1 MLALAGGAAA
11 VPLGSLDT
19 AHAQVAPT
27 QQPGISHGTVQ
38 TAGRD
43 WEASVFFLTG
53 MTVRT
58 VSIDFVP
65 PSSTN
70 SREEAPADDP
80 VFTRIPEVADYR
92 VDHMKGTQVLASYN
106 VKAYRTQ
113 GTSTSGH
120 PTIRITYELPG
131 VEVGPNERL
140 ALFAPGMGTTYPTP
154 LRGGGSRFTRPTV
167 NADVR
172 GAVTIHDATEDE
184 YEQTRVEIRQGGE
197 TFTSSVQADG
207 SYDIA
212 VTTPSGTMEIAVIP
226 PAGFVAPEPKTWQ
239 AAEGLAAP
247 DFEVYPITVSGKLI
261 DASGVPVQGATVT
274 VGGRSAVSDAN
285 GNFTVTKVPAGTHDV
300 VIGDTERTRGKTVP
314 GVSVSAQRDNR
325 IEDITVETKPQFGTV
340 SGRVTDPS
348 GNGVA
353 GVTVTAGGKTAVT
366 NADGDYSIAGVPT
379 GSTSISVV
387 RSSVPA
393 GYSVNGPLDRN
404 VTTAGVSDVNFSTT
418 RDTGTVSGRVTDP
431 SDNGVAGVVVRAAG
445 KPATTD
451 AQGRYSISGVP
462 TGSTSIAVDAGSV
475 PAGYSVSGP
484 LTRNL
489 TTSGLSGID
498 FSTIRETGRVSGR
511 VTDPSGN
518 GVAGVVVRAAGKPA
532 TTDADGRYAIAQVPV
547 GDTEIR
553 VDESSVPAGYS
564 VSGPLT
570 RNVTTAGVSDV
581 NFSTTRETGTVSGRV
596 TDPSGNGVAGVTVT
610 AGGKT
615 ATTNADGDYSIAG
628 VPTGSTSISVVRSSV
643 PAGYSVNGPLD
654 RNVTTS
660 GVSGVNF
667 STTRDTGTVSG
678 SVTDADGNAVKNPT
692 VTLEGI
698 NGNTDSVEAPVKD
711 DGSIDTS
718 KVPTGDYKVTVTAP
732 GYVTSESEIKVTGQG
747 SNAVDVKLQ
756 RETASVSGKVTD
768 PDGSGVAGVTVSAGD
783 LSAQTDANGNY
794 SIAGVPTGTTTIEVT
809 ASPTQYLRPAPQQ
822 KNVTVNGVEV
832 NFPLALKPTSMPK
845 PSPTPT
851 PKPSTSAPA
860 PTTSETP
867 RLTTRPTP
875 TPKPSPTTSAQPT
888 TSKPSPT
895 PTPPPAPTVG
905 SVAGKVTDPTG
916 KAVPGATVTARDANG
931 KESTAQVAKD
941 GTFRLNDLPPGDYT
955 VTVGVPKG
963 HVAPPPANV
972 TVKAGEQVQLPGFVV
987 NPDKPKA
994 QFNWDRVVVKP
1005 GQTQVTAPTR
1015 TGDTTTP
1022 PNFRTSAVTQV
1033 KPDGTTT
1040 ELPAEESWIS
1050 VEGDGTVVARPPRNA
1065 EPSEYR
1071 VEVQDDSGE
1080 THTITVEV
1088 DEPTPMAQQHEVR
1101 FPLIPV
1107 PAGATRQAGRPRA
1120 TVTDGPFVYADRRL
1134 PEGTRFEVDP
1144 AYADWVRVD
1153 NNGRLTFTPP
1163 KDAAPGIREIP
1174 VKVTFPDGSSRTYAA
1189 EVEIGDPLLAYT
1201 TELGYE
1207 EGLSVRPGEGI
1218 TVLRTGAAVLPEGTT
1233 FEVDRS
1239 QALGDWVAIV
1249 DEHTGNLRVFAPQ
1262 QGEVEVPVIAY
1273 FADGSSAKLTASVRV
1288 STSSAL
1294 ANAHSP
1300 SYADV
1305 SATPG
1310 GTATVK
1316 LRGSVPAGTT
1326 FAVVDGGGLR
1336 NVGVDRRTGSLKIE
1350 LPADA
1355 QLDTP
1360 YTVTVRVRYAD
1371 GSTEEITVQVTAA
1384 SEAAR
1389 FTPRV
1394 AGVTAEIGEATT
1406 VRTGLNHNA
1415 KLAEFDHDGWQ
1426 VFYDRAT
1433 GELTAKPNSDVPVGT
1448 VLKVPMKVTFPDGST
1463 KIVEYAFTA
1472 TDTPAPAEK
1481 QNRTSSGSSDGSSAS
1496 GGWIA
1501 VVLGLLAMIAG
1512 VGWAAYLNQDAIR
1525 AQLKHYGF

>member
-1 MLALAGGAAA
+1 MSLPGKDCVRAKRITAVATVLALAGGAAEI
-11 VPLGSLDT
+11 PLGPAGSV
-19 AHAQVAPT
+19 AHAQIAPT
-27 QQPGISHGTVQ
+27 QQPGIDHGTVQ
-38 TAGRD
+38 TDGRD

-65 PSSTN
+65 PDSTN
-70 SREEAPADDP
+70 PREEAPADDP
-80 VFTRIPEVADYR
+80 VFTIIPEVADYR

-131 VEVGPNERL
+131 VDVGPNERL
-140 ALFAPGMGTTYPTP
+140 ALFAPGKGATYPTP
-154 LRGGGSRFTRPTV
+154 LRGGSSRFTRPTV
-167 NADVR
+167 NADIR

-184 YEQTRVEIRQGGE
+184 YKQTRVEIRQGTE
-197 TFTSSVQADG
+197 TFPSSVQADG

-247 DFEVYPITVSGKLI
+247 DFEVYPITVSGRLI

-285 GNFTVTKVPAGTHDV
+285 GNFTVTKVAAGTHDV
-300 VIGDTERTRGKTVP
+300 VIGDTERTRGRTVP
-314 GVSVSAQRDNR
+314 GVSVSAQRSNQ
-325 IEDITVETKPQFGTV
+325 INDITVDTKPQFGT
-340 SGRVTDPS
+340 
-348 GNGVA
+348 
-353 GVTVTAGGKTAVT
+353 
-366 NADGDYSIAGVPT
+366 
-379 GSTSISVV
+379 
-387 RSSVPA
+387 
-393 GYSVNGPLDRN
+393 
-404 VTTAGVSDVNFSTT
+404 
-418 RDTGTVSGRVTDP
+418 
-431 SDNGVAGVVVRAAG
+431 
-445 KPATTD
+445 
-451 AQGRYSISGVP
+451 
-462 TGSTSIAVDAGSV
+462 
-475 PAGYSVSGP
+475 
-484 LTRNL
+484 
-489 TTSGLSGID
+489 
-498 FSTIRETGRVSGR
+498 VSGR

-570 RNVTTAGVSDV
+570 RNVTTAGVSGV
-581 NFSTTRETGTVSGRV
+581 NFSTTRDTGTVSGRV
-596 TDPSGNGVAGVTVT
+596 LGPDSKGVAGVTVT

-615 ATTNADGDYSIAG
+615 AVTNADGDYSIAG
-628 VPTGSTSISVVRSSV
+628 VPTGSASISVVRSSV
-643 PAGYSVNGPLD
+643 PAGYSVSGPLT

-660 GVSGVNF
+660 GVSGVDF
-667 STTRDTGTVSG
+667 STTRKTGTVSG
-678 SVTDADGNAVKNPT
+678 R
-692 VTLEGI
+692 
-698 NGNTDSVEAPVKD
+698 
-711 DGSIDTS
+711 
-718 KVPTGDYKVTVTAP
+718 
-732 GYVTSESEIKVTGQG
+732 VTGPG
-747 SNAVDVKLQ
+747 S
-756 RETASVSGKVTD
+756 T
-768 PDGSGVAGVTVSAGD
+768 GVAGVTVKAGT
-783 LSAQTDANGNY
+783 ATATTDANGMY
-794 SIAGVPTGTTTIEVT
+794 SIPGVPTGTTTIEVT
-809 ASPTQYLRPAPQQ
+809 ALPSRYVLPTSQQ
-822 KNVTVNGVEV
+822 RNVTVNGGQNVDFSLE
-832 NFPLALKPTSMPK
+832 LK
-845 PSPTPT
+845 PTPT
-851 PKPSTSAPA
+851 PTPEPTTSAPA
-860 PTTSETP
+860 PKPTPEPTTSAP
-867 RLTTRPTP
+867 APKPTP
-875 TPKPSPTTSAQPT
+875 TPTSKPTTSAPAPKPTPTTSAQPT
-888 TSKPSPT
+888 TSKPTPT
-895 PTPPPAPTVG
+895 PTQPPAPTVG
-905 SVAGKVTDPTG
+905 SVAGKVTDPAG

-987 NPDKPKA
+987 NPEKPKA

-1065 EPSEYR
+1065 EPGEYR

-1189 EVEIGDPLLAYT
+1189 EVEIGDPLLAHT

-1239 QALGDWVAIV
+1239 QPLGDWVAIV

-1262 QGEVEVPVIAY
+1262 QGAVEVPVIAY
-1273 FADGSSAKLTASVRV
+1273 FADGSSAELTASVRV

-1294 ANAHSP
+1294 SAAHSP

-1305 SATPG
+1305 SAAPG

-1316 LRGSVPAGTT
+1316 LRGTVPAGTT

-1336 NVGVDRRTGSLKIE
+1336 DVGVDKQTGTLKID

-1384 SEAAR
+1384 SDAAR
-1389 FTPRV
+1389 FTPRGI
-1394 AGVTAEIGEATT
+1394 GVTAEVGEAAT
-1406 VRTGLNHNA
+1406 VRTGLNRNA
-1415 KLAEFDHDGWQ
+1415 ELADFNHDGWD
-1426 VFYDRAT
+1426 VSYDPAT

-1472 TDTPAPAEK
+1472 TDTPAPAVK

>member
-1 MLALAGGAAA
+1 MSLPGNGRVRAKRITAVATVLALAGGAAEI
-11 VPLGSLDT
+11 PLGPAGSV
-19 AHAQVAPT
+19 AHAQIAPT
-27 QQPGISHGTVQ
+27 QQPGISFGSVNNLN
-38 TAGRD
+38 GD
-43 WEASVFFLTG
+43 WEASVFFESA

-65 PSSTN
+65 PDSTN
-70 SREEAPADDP
+70 PREEAPADDP

-92 VDHMKGTQVLASYN
+92 VDHMKGTQVLASYD
-106 VKAYRTQ
+106 VTARRSQ

-120 PTIRITYELPG
+120 PTIHITYELPG
-131 VEVGPNERL
+131 VQVGQGERL
-140 ALFAPGMGTTYPTP
+140 ALFAPGKGSQYPTP
-154 LRGGGSRFTRPTV
+154 LRGGGARFTRPTV
-167 NADVR
+167 NADIR
-172 GAVTIHDATEDE
+172 GAVTMHEATEAE
-184 YEQTRVEIRQGGE
+184 YKQTMVEIRQGTE
-197 TFTSSVQADG
+197 TFTSPVQPDG
-207 SYDIA
+207 SYEIA
-212 VTTPSGTMEIAVIP
+212 MPSPSGTMEINVIP
-226 PAGFVAPEPKTWQ
+226 PAGFVTPEPKTWE

-247 DFEVYPITVSGKLI
+247 NFDVYPITVSGSLL
-261 DASGVPVQGATVT
+261 DTNRTPVQGATVRVAGLT
-274 VGGRSAVSDAN
+274 ATTDQD
-285 GNFTVTKVPAGTHDV
+285 GNYTVTKVPVGTHNV
-300 VIGDTERTRGKTVP
+300 VFDETTTTERDTKF
-314 GVSVSAQRDNR
+314 GVVVSDQRDNW
-325 IEDITVETKPQFGTV
+325 IGQHTTAAKSQFGSV
-340 SGRVTDPS
+340 SGRVTDPD

-353 GVTVTAGGKTAVT
+353 NVTVTAGGKTATT
-366 NADGDYSIAGVPT
+366 NADGVYSIADVPT
-379 GSTSISVV
+379 GSVSV
-387 RSSVPA
+387 A
-393 GYSVNGPLDRN
+393 
-404 VTTAGVSDVNFSTT
+404 VTG
-418 RDTGTVSGRVTDP
+418 G
-431 SDNGVAGVVVRAAG
+431 
-445 KPATTD
+445 
-451 AQGRYSISGVP
+451 
-462 TGSTSIAVDAGSV
+462 V
-475 PAGYSVSGP
+475 PAGYSVSGAQQE
-484 LTRNL
+484 TV
-489 TTSGLSGID
+489 TTSGVSGVN
-498 FSTIRETGRVSGR
+498 FSTTRETGAVSGR
-511 VTDPSGN
+511 VLDPDGN
-518 GVAGVVVRAAGKPA
+518 GVANVTVSAGDLSAQTNAEGLYTIVGVPTGSVSVAVDTA
-532 TTDADGRYAIAQVPV
+532 TVP
-547 GDTEIR
+547 T
-553 VDESSVPAGYS
+553 GYS
-564 VSGPLT
+564 VSGAQQVDVST
-570 RNVTTAGVSDV
+570 SGVTGV

-596 TDPSGNGVAGVTVT
+596 TGPGSTGVAGVTVK
-610 AGGKT
+610 AGTTT
-615 ATTNADGDYSIAG
+615 AT
-628 VPTGSTSISVVRSSV
+628 
-643 PAGYSVNGPLD
+643 
-654 RNVTTS
+654 
-660 GVSGVNF
+660 
-667 STTRDTGTVSG
+667 
-678 SVTDADGNAVKNPT
+678 
-692 VTLEGI
+692 
-698 NGNTDSVEAPVKD
+698 
-711 DGSIDTS
+711 
-718 KVPTGDYKVTVTAP
+718 
-732 GYVTSESEIKVTGQG
+732 
-747 SNAVDVKLQ
+747 
-756 RETASVSGKVTD
+756 
-768 PDGSGVAGVTVSAGD
+768 
-783 LSAQTDANGNY
+783 TDANGMY
-794 SIAGVPTGTTTIEVT
+794 SIPGVPTGTTTIEVT
-809 ASPTQYLRPAPQQ
+809 ALPSRYVLPTSQQ
-822 KNVTVNGVEV
+822 RNVTVNGVQNVDFSLE
-832 NFPLALKPTSMPK
+832 LKPTPTPSPKPTTSTPAPKPTPTTSAQPTTSKPAPTTSAQPTTPKPTPTSTTPK
-845 PSPTPT
+845 PSPTST
-851 PKPSTSAPA
+851 KPKPS
-860 PTTSETP
+860 PTTSVQP
-867 RLTTRPTP
+867 TTS
-875 TPKPSPTTSAQPT
+875 KPSPTTSAQPT
-888 TSKPSPT
+888 TSKPTPTTPKPT
-895 PTPPPAPTVG
+895 PSSTQPPAPKVG
-905 SVAGKVTDPTG
+905 SVAGKVTDPAG

-931 KESTAQVAKD
+931 KESTAQLAKD
-941 GTFRLNDLPPGDYT
+941 GKFQLTDLPPGDYT
-955 VTVGVPKG
+955 VTVGVPAG
-963 HVAPPPANV
+963 NVAPPPANV
-972 TVKAGEQVQLPGFVV
+972 TVKAGERVQLPGFVV
-987 NPDKPKA
+987 NPEKPKA

-1022 PNFRTSAVTQV
+1022 PNFRTTAVTQV

-1050 VEGDGTVVARPPRNA
+1050 VEDDGTVVARPPRNTA
-1065 EPSEYR
+1065 PGEYR

-1189 EVEIGDPLLAYT
+1189 EVEIGDPLLAHT

-1239 QALGDWVAIV
+1239 QPLGDWVAIV

-1262 QGEVEVPVIAY
+1262 QGEVKVPVIAY
-1273 FADGSSAKLTASVRV
+1273 FADGSSAELTASVRV

-1294 ANAHSP
+1294 SAAHSP

-1305 SATPG
+1305 SAAPG

-1316 LRGSVPAGTT
+1316 LSGSVPAGTT

-1336 NVGVDRRTGSLKIE
+1336 DVGVDKQTGALKVE

-1371 GSTEEITVQVTAA
+1371 GSTEEITAQVTAA
-1384 SEAAR
+1384 SQAAR

-1394 AGVTAEIGEATT
+1394 AGVTAEVGEAAT

-1415 KLAEFDHDGWQ
+1415 KLADFNHDGWQ
-1426 VFYDRAT
+1426 VFYDRTT

-1472 TDTPAPAEK
+1472 TDTPAPAAK
-1481 QNRTSSGSSDGSSAS
+1481 QNGTSSGSSDGSSAS

>member
-1 MLALAGGAAA
+1 MSLPGNGRVRTKRITAVATVLALAGGAAEI
-11 VPLGSLDT
+11 PLGPAGSV
-19 AHAQVAPT
+19 AHAQIAPT
-27 QQPGISHGTVQ
+27 QQPGISFGSVNNLN
-38 TAGRD
+38 GD
-43 WEASVFFLTG
+43 WEASVFFESA

-65 PSSTN
+65 PDSDN
-70 SREEAPADDP
+70 PREEAPADDP
-80 VFTRIPEVADYR
+80 VFTRIPEIADYR
-92 VDHMKGTQVLASYN
+92 VDHMKRSQVIASYD
-106 VKAYRTQ
+106 VTARRTQ
-113 GTSTSGH
+113 STSTSGH
-120 PTIRITYELPG
+120 PSIRVTYELPG
-131 VEVGPNERL
+131 VQVGQGERL
-140 ALFAPGMGTTYPTP
+140 ALFAPGKGTQYPTP
-154 LRGGGSRFTRPTV
+154 LRGGGARFTRPTV
-167 NADVR
+167 NGDIR
-172 GAVTIHDATEDE
+172 GSVTMHDATADE
-184 YEQTRVEIRQGGE
+184 YKQTMVEIRQGTE
-197 TFTSSVQADG
+197 TFTSPVQADG
-207 SYDIA
+207 TYEIA
-212 VTTPSGTMEIAVIP
+212 VPSPSGTMTINVVP
-226 PAGFVAPEPKTWQ
+226 PAGFVTPEPKTWE

-247 DFEVYPITVSGKLI
+247 DFDVYPITVSGSLI
-261 DASGVPVQGATVT
+261 DAPGGNPVQGATVAIAGLDEIT
-274 VGGRSAVSDAN
+274 DQN
-285 GNFTVTKVPAGTHDV
+285 GNFTVAKVPVGTYDV
-300 VIGDTERTRGKTVP
+300 VFGDTTTTHGDKVS
-314 GVSVSAQRDNR
+314 GVVVSDQRDNN
-325 IEDITVETKPQFGTV
+325 IGQQYVNEKPRFGTV
-340 SGRVTDPS
+340 SGRVFDP
-348 GNGVA
+348 
-353 GVTVTAGGKTAVT
+353 
-366 NADGDYSIAGVPT
+366 D
-379 GSTSISVV
+379 
-387 RSSVPA
+387 
-393 GYSVNGPLDRN
+393 
-404 VTTAGVSDVNFSTT
+404 
-418 RDTGTVSGRVTDP
+418 
-431 SDNGVAGVVVRAAG
+431 
-445 KPATTD
+445 
-451 AQGRYSISGVP
+451 
-462 TGSTSIAVDAGSV
+462 
-475 PAGYSVSGP
+475 
-484 LTRNL
+484 
-489 TTSGLSGID
+489 
-498 FSTIRETGRVSGR
+498 
-511 VTDPSGN
+511 
-518 GVAGVVVRAAGKPA
+518 
-532 TTDADGRYAIAQVPV
+532 
-547 GDTEIR
+547 
-553 VDESSVPAGYS
+553 
-564 VSGPLT
+564 
-570 RNVTTAGVSDV
+570 
-581 NFSTTRETGTVSGRV
+581 
-596 TDPSGNGVAGVTVT
+596 GNGVAGVTVT

-628 VPTGSTSISVVRSSV
+628 VPTGSVSVAVDAQTVPTGFSV
-643 PAGYSVNGPLD
+643 DGPFD

-660 GVSGVNF
+660 GVSVVDF
-667 STTRDTGTVSG
+667 STTRETGTVSG
-678 SVTDADGNAVKNPT
+678 RVIDPDV
-692 VTLEGI
+692 
-698 NGNTDSVEAPVKD
+698 NGVAN
-711 DGSIDTS
+711 
-718 KVPTGDYKVTVTAP
+718 VTVTAGGKTAVTNADGVYSIADVP
-732 GYVTSESEIKVTGQG
+732 TGSVSVEVTDGVPAGY
-747 SNAVDVKLQ
+747 
-756 RETASVSGKVTD
+756 SVSGAQQKNVTTAGVTD
-768 PDGSGVAGVTVSAGD
+768 VDFSTTRETGTVSGRVTGPGSTGVAGVTVKAGT
-783 LSAQTDANGNY
+783 ATATTDANGMY
-794 SIAGVPTGTTTIEVT
+794 SIPGVPTGTTTIEVT
-809 ASPTQYLRPAPQQ
+809 ALPSRYVLPTSQQ
-822 KNVTVNGVEV
+822 RNVTVNGVEV
-832 NFPLALKPTSMPK
+832 NFPLALKPTPKPK
-845 PSPTPT
+845 PSPTQKPTPTPTPT
-851 PKPSTSAPA
+851 PKPTTSAPA
-860 PTTSETP
+860 PKPSPTTSAQPTTP
-867 RLTTRPTP
+867 KPT

-888 TSKPSPT
+888 TSKPSLTTSAQPTTPKPT
-895 PTPPPAPTVG
+895 PTSTTPKPSPTPAPAPPSTQPPAPTVG
-905 SVAGKVTDPTG
+905 SVAGTVTDPAG
-916 KAVPGATVTARDANG
+916 KPVPGATVTARDTKGNERPAMVAADG
-931 KESTAQVAKD
+931 KFQLT
-941 GTFRLNDLPPGDYT
+941 DLPPGDYT
-955 VTVGVPKG
+955 ITVDVPEG

-972 TVKAGEQVQLPGFVV
+972 TVKAGEQVRLPGFVV

-1065 EPSEYR
+1065 EPGEYR

-1088 DEPTPMAQQHEVR
+1088 DEPTPMEQQHEVR

-1144 AYADWVRVD
+1144 AYADWVLVD

-1163 KDAAPGIREIP
+1163 KDAAPGIRKIP
-1174 VKVTFPDGSSRTYAA
+1174 VKVTFPDGSSRTYTA
-1189 EVEIGDPLLAYT
+1189 EVEIGDPLLAHT

-1239 QALGDWVAIV
+1239 QPLGDWVAIV

-1262 QGEVEVPVIAY
+1262 QGEVKVPVIAY
-1273 FADGSSAKLTASVRV
+1273 FADGSSAELTASVRV

-1294 ANAHSP
+1294 SAAHSP

-1305 SATPG
+1305 SAAPG

-1316 LRGSVPAGTT
+1316 LSGSVPAGTT

-1336 NVGVDRRTGSLKIE
+1336 NVGVDKQTGTLKIE

-1394 AGVTAEIGEATT
+1394 AGVTAEVGEAAT

-1472 TDTPAPAEK
+1472 TDTPAPAVK

-1512 VGWAAYLNQDAIR
+1512 VGWAAFLNQDAIR

>member
-1 MLALAGGAAA
+1 MSLPGNGRVRTKRITAVATVLALAGGAAEI
-11 VPLGSLDT
+11 PLGPAGSV
-19 AHAQVAPT
+19 AHAQIAPT
-27 QQPGISHGTVQ
+27 QQPGISFGSVNNLN
-38 TAGRD
+38 GD
-43 WEASVFFLTG
+43 WEASVFFESA

-65 PSSTN
+65 PDSDN
-70 SREEAPADDP
+70 PKEEAPADDP
-80 VFTRIPEVADYR
+80 VFTRIPEVAEYR
-92 VDHMKGTQVLASYN
+92 VDHMKRSQVIASYD
-106 VKAYRTQ
+106 VTARRTQ
-113 GTSTSGH
+113 STSTSGH
-120 PTIRITYELPG
+120 PSIRITYELPG
-131 VEVGPNERL
+131 VQVGQGERL
-140 ALFAPGMGTTYPTP
+140 ALFAPGKGTQYPTP
-154 LRGGGSRFTRPTV
+154 LRGGGARFTRPTV
-167 NADVR
+167 NGDIR
-172 GAVTIHDATEDE
+172 GSVTMHDATEAE
-184 YEQTRVEIRQGGE
+184 YKQTMVEVRQGAE
-197 TFTSSVQADG
+197 TFTSPVQPDG
-207 SYDIA
+207 SYEIA
-212 VTTPSGTMEIAVIP
+212 LPSPSGTMTINVVP
-226 PAGFVAPEPKTWQ
+226 PAGFVTPEPKTWE
-239 AAEGLAAP
+239 ANEGLAAP
-247 DFEVYPITVSGKLI
+247 DFDVYPITVSGTLL
-261 DASGVPVQGATVT
+261 DTNRTPVQGATVRVAGLT
-274 VGGRSAVSDAN
+274 ATTDQD
-285 GNFTVTKVPAGTHDV
+285 GNFTVTKVPAGTRAV

-314 GVSVSAQRDNR
+314 GVSVSDQRDNR

-340 SGRVTDPS
+340 SGRVTDPDGS
-348 GNGVA
+348 GVA
-353 GVTVTAGGKTAVT
+353 GVTVKADTVT
-366 NADGDYSIAGVPT
+366 G
-379 GSTSISVV
+379 
-387 RSSVPA
+387 
-393 GYSVNGPLDRN
+393 
-404 VTTAGVSDVNFSTT
+404 
-418 RDTGTVSGRVTDP
+418 VTDA
-431 SDNGVAGVVVRAAG
+431 NGY
-445 KPATTD
+445 
-451 AQGRYSISGVP
+451 YS
-462 TGSTSIAVDAGSV
+462 
-475 PAGYSVSGP
+475 
-484 LTRNL
+484 
-489 TTSGLSGID
+489 
-498 FSTIRETGRVSGR
+498 
-511 VTDPSGN
+511 
-518 GVAGVVVRAAGKPA
+518 
-532 TTDADGRYAIAQVPV
+532 IAQVPV
-547 GDTEIR
+547 GGTTVSVVADTVPTGFS
-553 VDESSVPAGYS
+553 VD
-564 VSGPLT
+564 GPFD
-570 RNVTTAGVSDV
+570 RNVSTSGVSVVD
-581 NFSTTRETGTVSGRV
+581 FSTTRETGTVSGRV
-596 TDPSGNGVAGVTVT
+596 LGPDSKGVAGVTVT
-610 AGGKT
+610 AGGLS
-615 ATTNADGDYSIAG
+615 A
-628 VPTGSTSISVVRSSV
+628 R
-643 PAGYSVNGPLD
+643 
-654 RNVTTS
+654 
-660 GVSGVNF
+660 
-667 STTRDTGTVSG
+667 
-678 SVTDADGNAVKNPT
+678 TDA
-692 VTLEGI
+692 EG
-698 NGNTDSVEAPVKD
+698 K
-711 DGSIDTS
+711 
-718 KVPTGDYKVTVTAP
+718 
-732 GYVTSESEIKVTGQG
+732 
-747 SNAVDVKLQ
+747 
-756 RETASVSGKVTD
+756 
-768 PDGSGVAGVTVSAGD
+768 
-783 LSAQTDANGNY
+783 Y

-832 NFPLALKPTSMPK
+832 DFPLALK
-845 PSPTPT
+845 
-851 PKPSTSAPA
+851 
-860 PTTSETP
+860 
-867 RLTTRPTP
+867 PTP
-875 TPKPSPTTSAQPT
+875 TPKPSPTPKPTPKPT
-888 TSKPSPT
+888 TSAPTPTPTTSALPSTSAPAPKPSPTTPKLTTAKPTPTQEPSPT
-895 PTPPPAPTVG
+895 PTPTPKPLPTFTTATPAPTTQPPAPTVG

-916 KAVPGATVTARDANG
+916 KPVPGATVTARDANG

-955 VTVGVPKG
+955 VTVGVPTG

-1022 PNFRTSAVTQV
+1022 PNFRTSAVTQI

-1040 ELPAEESWIS
+1040 QLPAEESWIS
-1050 VEGDGTVVARPPRNA
+1050 VEGDGTVVARPPRNTA
-1065 EPSEYR
+1065 PGEYR

-1174 VKVTFPDGSSRTYAA
+1174 VKVTFPDGSSRTYIA
-1189 EVEIGDPLLAYT
+1189 EVEIGDPLLADT
-1201 TELGYE
+1201 IELGYE

-1239 QALGDWVAIV
+1239 QPLGDWVVIV

-1262 QGEVEVPVIAY
+1262 HGEVKVPVIAY

-1294 ANAHSP
+1294 SAAHSP

-1305 SATPG
+1305 SAAPG

-1336 NVGVDRRTGSLKIE
+1336 NVGVDKQTGALKIE

-1371 GSTEEITVQVTAA
+1371 GSTEEITAQVTAA

-1389 FTPRV
+1389 FIPRA
-1394 AGVTAEIGEATT
+1394 AGVTAEIGEAAT

-1472 TDTPAPAEK
+1472 TDSPTPAAK
-1481 QNRTSSGSSDGSSAS
+1481 QNGTSSGSSVSA
-1496 GGWIA
+1496 GWIA

-1512 VGWAAYLNQDAIR
+1512 VGWAAFLNQDAIR

>member
-1 MLALAGGAAA
+1 MTRPPVTRRNGVKRITATATVLALAGGVAT
-11 VPLGSLDT
+11 VPLGPLGPLDV

-27 QQPGISHGTVQ
+27 QQPGIDHGTVQ

-92 VDHMKGTQVLASYN
+92 LDHMRGTQVLASYN

-167 NADVR
+167 NADIR

-184 YEQTRVEIRQGGE
+184 YKQTRVEIRQGTE
-197 TFTSSVQADG
+197 TFPSSVQADG

-274 VGGRSAVSDAN
+274 VGGRSAVSAAN

-314 GVSVSAQRDNR
+314 GVSVSDQRDNR
-325 IEDITVETKPQFGTV
+325 IEDITVETKPQFGTVSGRVTDPSGNGVAGVTVTAGGKTATTNADGDYSIAGVPTGSTSISVVRSSVPAGYSVSGPLTRNVTTAGLSGVDFFTTRDTGTV

-393 GYSVNGPLDRN
+393 GYSVNGPL
-404 VTTAGVSDVNFSTT
+404 
-418 RDTGTVSGRVTDP
+418 
-431 SDNGVAGVVVRAAG
+431 
-445 KPATTD
+445 
-451 AQGRYSISGVP
+451 
-462 TGSTSIAVDAGSV
+462 
-475 PAGYSVSGP
+475 
-484 LTRNL
+484 
-489 TTSGLSGID
+489 
-498 FSTIRETGRVSGR
+498 
-511 VTDPSGN
+511 
-518 GVAGVVVRAAGKPA
+518 
-532 TTDADGRYAIAQVPV
+532 
-547 GDTEIR
+547 
-553 VDESSVPAGYS
+553 
-564 VSGPLT
+564 T
-570 RNVTTAGVSDV
+570 RNVTTAGVSGV
-581 NFSTTRETGTVSGRV
+581 NFSTMRETGTVSGRV
-596 TDPSGNGVAGVTVT
+596 TDPSGNGVANVTVT

-615 ATTNADGDYSIAG
+615 ATTNADGD
-628 VPTGSTSISVVRSSV
+628 
-643 PAGYSVNGPLD
+643 
-654 RNVTTS
+654 
-660 GVSGVNF
+660 
-667 STTRDTGTVSG
+667 
-678 SVTDADGNAVKNPT
+678 
-692 VTLEGI
+692 
-698 NGNTDSVEAPVKD
+698 
-711 DGSIDTS
+711 
-718 KVPTGDYKVTVTAP
+718 
-732 GYVTSESEIKVTGQG
+732 
-747 SNAVDVKLQ
+747 
-756 RETASVSGKVTD
+756 
-768 PDGSGVAGVTVSAGD
+768 
-783 LSAQTDANGNY
+783 Y

-832 NFPLALKPTSMPK
+832 NFPLALKPTSTPK

-875 TPKPSPTTSAQPT
+875 TPKPSPTPT
-888 TSKPSPT
+888 PKPSPT

-905 SVAGKVTDPTG
+905 SVAGKVTDPAG

-931 KESTAQVAKD
+931 TESTAQVAKD

-994 QFNWDRVVVKP
+994 QFNWGRVVVKP

-1033 KPDGTTT
+1033 KSDGTTT

-1065 EPSEYR
+1065 EPGEYR

-1080 THTITVEV
+1080 THTVTVEV

-1189 EVEIGDPLLAYT
+1189 EVEIGDPLLAHT

-1262 QGEVEVPVIAY
+1262 QGKVKVPVIAY

-1305 SATPG
+1305 SAAPG
-1310 GTATVK
+1310 RTATVK

-1394 AGVTAEIGEATT
+1394 AGVTAEVGEATT

-1433 GELTAKPNSDVPVGT
+1433 GDLTAKPNSDVPVGT

-1472 TDTPAPAEK
+1472 TDTPAPAVK
-1481 QNRTSSGSSDGSSAS
+1481 QNRTSSGSSDGSSVGSSDGSSSGAPDGSSAS

-1501 VVLGLLAMIAG
+1501 VVLGLLAMITG

>member
-1 MLALAGGAAA
+1 MTRPPVTRRNGVKRITATATVLALAGGVAA
-11 VPLGSLDT
+11 VPLGPLGPLDV

-65 PSSTN
+65 ADSTN
-70 SREEAPADDP
+70 PREEAPLGDP

-92 VDHMKGTQVLASYN
+92 LDHMRGTQVLASYN

-140 ALFAPGMGTTYPTP
+140 ALFAPGVGTTYPTP

-167 NADVR
+167 NADIR
-172 GAVTIHDATEDE
+172 GVVTIHEATENE
-184 YEQTRVEIRQGGE
+184 YTQTQVEIRQGAE
-197 TFTSSVQADG
+197 TFSSPVQADG
-207 SYDIA
+207 SYNIA
-212 VTTPSGTMEIAVIP
+212 VNSPSGTMEIAVIP
-226 PAGFVAPEPKTWQ
+226 PAGFVASEPKTWQ

-261 DASGVPVQGATVT
+261 DASGVAVQGATVT
-274 VGGRSAVSDAN
+274 VGGRSAVTDEK
-285 GNFTVTKVPAGTHDV
+285 GNFTVTKVPAGTRDV

-314 GVSVSAQRDNR
+314 GVSVSDQRDNR

-348 GNGVA
+348 G
-353 GVTVTAGGKTAVT
+353 
-366 NADGDYSIAGVPT
+366 
-379 GSTSISVV
+379 
-387 RSSVPA
+387 
-393 GYSVNGPLDRN
+393 
-404 VTTAGVSDVNFSTT
+404 
-418 RDTGTVSGRVTDP
+418 
-431 SDNGVAGVVVRAAG
+431 NGVAGVVVRAAG

-475 PAGYSVSGP
+475 PAGYSVSGA
-484 LTRNL
+484 
-489 TTSGLSGID
+489 
-498 FSTIRETGRVSGR
+498 V
-511 VTDPSGN
+511 
-518 GVAGVVVRAAGKPA
+518 
-532 TTDADGRYAIAQVPV
+532 
-547 GDTEIR
+547 
-553 VDESSVPAGYS
+553 
-564 VSGPLT
+564 T
-570 RNVTTAGVSDV
+570 RNVTTAGVSGV
-581 NFSTTRETGTVSGRV
+581 NFSTTRDTGTVSGRV
-596 TDPSGNGVAGVTVT
+596 TDPSGKGIAGVTVT

-643 PAGYSVNGPLD
+643 PDGYSVNGPLT
-654 RNVTTS
+654 RNVTTA

-667 STTRDTGTVSG
+667 STTRETGAVSG
-678 SVTDADGNAVKNPT
+678 RVVDPSGN
-692 VTLEGI
+692 
-698 NGNTDSVEAPVKD
+698 
-711 DGSIDTS
+711 
-718 KVPTGDYKVTVTAP
+718 
-732 GYVTSESEIKVTGQG
+732 
-747 SNAVDVKLQ
+747 
-756 RETASVSGKVTD
+756 
-768 PDGSGVAGVTVSAGD
+768 GVAGVTVTIGGQSAT
-783 LSAQTDANGNY
+783 TDSDGTY
-794 SIAGVPTGTTTIEVT
+794 IIDEVPAGV
-809 ASPTQYLRPAPQQ
+809 Q
-822 KNVTVNGVEV
+822 KVEV
-832 NFPLALKPTSMPK
+832 SGVPEGYTPSFEPTVEVKPDG
-845 PSPTPT
+845 
-851 PKPSTSAPA
+851 SAPSVDVKLISNPVA
-860 PTTSETP
+860 
-867 RLTTRPTP
+867 
-875 TPKPSPTTSAQPT
+875 PTTSAQPT
-888 TSKPSPT
+888 TSEPTPTPTTSAQPTTSKPTPTPAPKPSPT

-972 TVKAGEQVQLPGFVV
+972 AVKAGEQVQLPGFVV

-994 QFNWDRVVVKP
+994 QFNWGRVVVKP
-1005 GQTQVTAPTR
+1005 GQTQVTTPTR

-1065 EPSEYR
+1065 EPGEYR

-1189 EVEIGDPLLAYT
+1189 EVEIGDPLLAHT

-1218 TVLRTGAAVLPEGTT
+1218 TVLRTGAAVLPDGTT
-1233 FEVDRS
+1233 FKVDRS

-1262 QGEVEVPVIAY
+1262 QGEVKVPVIAY

-1305 SATPG
+1305 SAAPG

-1316 LRGSVPAGTT
+1316 LRGSVPTGTT

-1394 AGVTAEIGEATT
+1394 AGVTAEVGEATT

-1472 TDTPAPAEK
+1472 TDTPAPAVK
-1481 QNRTSSGSSDGSSAS
+1481 QNRTSSGSSDGSSSGASDGSSAS

-1501 VVLGLLAMIAG
+1501 VVLGLLAMITG